1 MVMELRNYLLK
12 PGARDEFIRYFKK
25 HFIDSQK
32 SVGASIPAL
41 FTIKNEPDRF
51 FWLRGFDNMNQ
62 RSQFLPAF
70 YGGEVWKKFG
80 PVAND
85 MMLEWQNVYLVKPLS
100 RSAAAF
106 ANKEGIYVVDFYR
119 SIDNELESLIQLF
132 NKEWIPLHTLE
143 NITNITLW
151 ISEMGENDF
160 PRLPVYQHEDLL
172 ILITHYRNEDE
183 YQTMQKHLTTSYN
196 ELATAIDQKIKDK
209 ISVVLYPV

>member
-12 PGARDEFIRYFKK
+12 PGVRDEFIRYFKK

-51 FWLRGFDNMNQ
+51 FWLRGFDTMNQ

-80 PVAND
+80 PAAND

-100 RSAAAF
+100 GSAATF

-143 NITNITLW
+143 NITNIKLW

-160 PRLPVYQHEDLL
+160 PRLPVHQFEDLL
-172 ILITHYRNEDE
+172 IVITHYKNEKE
-183 YQTMQKHLTTSYN
+183 YQSMLNRLKTFHK
-196 ELATAIDQKIKDK
+196 ELVTAIDRKVKDK
-209 ISVVLYPV
+209 NSVILYPA